1 MLCSPKKKFSTAKF
15 SQMYPRVGLIMK
27 KIGFWNLFYYGA
39 HPNFYDRAHPTLK
52 LRAKLTFPN
61 FCVAVDLKPI
71 MTDNQKLFLLELPPN
86 QKFQKKVFELF
97 FTFSANTSLILI
109 WIVWQPKKK
118 KSYPSIF
125 MDFMEFHGYPDQ
137 QFYKL

>member
-15 SQMYPRVGLIMK
+15 SQMYHPRVGLIMK
-27 KIGFWNLFYYGA
+27 KSGFETYFIIGPTLIFMIE
-39 HPNFYDRAHPTLK
+39 PHPTLK

-97 FTFSANTSLILI
+97 LHFPLIL
-109 WIVWQPKKK
+109 P
-118 KSYPSIF
+118 
-125 MDFMEFHGYPDQ
+125 
-137 QFYKL
+137 